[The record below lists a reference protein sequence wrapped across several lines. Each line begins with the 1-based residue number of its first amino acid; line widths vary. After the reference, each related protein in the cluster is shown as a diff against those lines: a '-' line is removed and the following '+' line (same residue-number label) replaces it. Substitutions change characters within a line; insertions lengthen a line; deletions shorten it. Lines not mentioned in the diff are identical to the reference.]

1 MVAHYYVDKTSNTSA
16 DTALAVGFALLLQ
29 KVLQDCEKPYKGI
42 YIRDAG
48 PYYEVQIPTT
58 ITDNDLQQLSPFTLV
73 KPIVTETQTKSLQKQ
88 GKDLDGFD
96 YQGQQEK
103 ARIFY
108 ERLKKLPGRLRTPE
122 ARLSSEFRHLPDIEP
137 PDADF
142 VHYQAI
148 NQMKIAS
155 SFNELALR
163 WRDSKTL
170 QRDYV
175 RILLRLFEQPGNDVD
190 AAIAA
195 WQRLAREHKLTG
207 KESKDCTTQLQIVNP
222 TTGKGSNRP
231 KSSTLLE
238 GNPDNFWLLEL
249 LKFQGFLHAAAP
261 YVIQGS
267 KDRKTYVLQPQK
279 IELSK
284 LQGIMRAFRKVCWSS
299 TVVKMDVMASLRF
312 AQVFLRLREQS
323 LQGEV
328 EEEDEFLDEEQL
340 YNISQGF
347 EVTFYKD
354 MGSAYATMNVSSIN
368 LPQWLPPVP
377 TLDAVRDARELLQEH
392 LVIIQQLRSGG
403 KNEEGAEEFELLRFY
418 RNFLSGRDLKPFW
431 QFTTAYSGYLISQ
444 REHEKDPRRHIRQFT
459 CNRLEKLLSMS
470 TQGQHLTTITKN
482 PGFKRVAYAI
492 RQSTVW
498 AQFRRSQLRDRTYE
512 VRYGLGQELMRE
524 ARYEKKFLV
533 ALSTF
538 LQQYNGETA
547 REEEKAANRVGGTL
561 TPADRRKYNLRGTVS
576 HADIDQIVELVDIF
590 GSETVCSLL
599 VAYGYA
605 SDPRKE
611 ASELGT
617 IVPSANE
624 VDIEADQPDTDEQE

>member
-1 MVAHYYVDKTSNTSA
+1 LIVYYIDKTSNTSA
-16 DTALAVGFALLLQ
+16 DTLLAIGFALLLQ
-29 KVLQDCEKPYKGI
+29 EVLRKCQKPQKGI
-42 YIRDAG
+42 FIFDAG
-48 PYYEVQIPTT
+48 SYYEVQIPTT
-58 ITDNDLQQLSPFTLV
+58 ITENDLQQLSPFTLV
-73 KPIVTETQTKSLQKQ
+73 KPIVTEKSWQKQ
-88 GKDLDGFD
+88 GKDQNGFD
-96 YQGQQEK
+96 YQDQQEI
-103 ARIFY
+103 ARHFY
-108 ERLKKLPGRLRTPE
+108 ERLKKLPAKLRTPE
-122 ARLSSEFRHLPDIEP
+122 ARLSSEFRQLPDIQP
-137 PDADF
+137 PDPEL
-142 VHYQAI
+142 VHYQTI

-155 SFNELALR
+155 SLNELALR
-163 WRDSKTL
+163 WRRSDTL
-170 QRDYV
+170 QRDAV
-175 RILLRLFEQPGNDVD
+175 RILLTLFEQPGNDVD
-190 AAIAA
+190 AAIAT
-195 WQRLAREHKLTG
+195 WQKLAREHKLTG
-207 KESKDCTTQLQIVNP
+207 KEGKDSTTQLQIVNP
-222 TTGKGSNRP
+222 TTGKGSNRS
-231 KSSTLLE
+231 KSSTLAE

-267 KDRKTYVLQPQK
+267 KDRKTYVLQPK
-279 IELSK
+279 MIELRK
-284 LQGIMRAFRKVCWSS
+284 LQGIMRAFRSVCWSS

-328 EEEDEFLDEEQL
+328 EEQDEFLDEEQL
-340 YNISQGF
+340 SSIAQGF
-347 EVTFYKD
+347 EVAFYKD

-368 LPQWLPPVP
+368 LPQWIQPVP
-377 TLDAVRDARELLQEH
+377 TLDTVRDARALLQEH

-431 QFTTAYSGYLISQ
+431 QFTTAYSGYLMSQ

-459 CNRLEKLLSMS
+459 CNGLEKFLAMS
-470 TQGQHLTTITKN
+470 TQEQHLTTITQN
-482 PGFKRVAYAI
+482 PGFKRIAYAI

-498 AQFRRSQLRDRTYE
+498 AQFRRSQLRDRTYD
-512 VRYGLGQELMRE
+512 VRYGLGQDLMRE
-524 ARYEKKFLV
+524 ARYKHKFLV

-538 LQQYNGETA
+538 LQQYNAETA

-561 TPADRRKYNLRGTVS
+561 SPADRRKYNLRGTVS
-576 HADIDQIVELVDIF
+576 HADIDQIIELVDTF

-617 IVPSANE
+617 TVPSANAE
-624 VDIEADQPDTDEQE
+624 DVEATLSNNQPDTDEQ